1 MNKIEDLNVGDKV
14 LIRVDEHEKICTVE
28 RVTKIYIYANGIRFN
43 RRMGWATG
51 SNIGFI
57 RPATE
62 KDIIRLGNSAEEQ

>member
-1 MNKIEDLNVGDKV
+1 MKRLEDLKKGDKV
-14 LIRVDEHEKICTVE
+14 LIRVNEHEKLCTVE

-51 SNIGFI
+51 PNDGSI

-62 KDIIRLGNSAEEQ
+62 KDIIRLGDIAAK